1 MKINFNRRET
11 MNDLCNIHGE
21 VETEELMGGY
31 IRKYCPVC
39 RKIEFE
45 KLIALCE
52 GTTTKEWEKCLDTAK
67 IMEGN
72 ETLNTCPD
80 CKIIMQ
86 IHSRAMLDPADDIF
100 KCGKCGYKK
109 RRYAQY

>member
-1 MKINFNRRET
+1 

-21 VETEELMGGY
+21 
-31 IRKYCPVC
+31 
-39 RKIEFE
+39 KIEFE
-45 KLIALCE
+45 KLNALS
-52 GTTTKEWEKCLDTAK
+52 TTKEWEKCLDTAK
-67 IMEGN
+67 IVEGN

-86 IHSRAMLDPADDIF
+86 IHFRAMLDPADDIF